1 MSDQW
6 KIVLAE
12 QPLNFGPI
20 DNVLFQKDTCHSFL
34 ALQDPE
40 GNIVSEIHGLAHNQQ
55 QNTLEYTG
63 GLSTIFNA
71 TASSFG
77 LSDVFKRATE
87 FVNQDH
93 KFERLR
99 TVVTDGE
106 WRFDD
111 VPEGNAQTVFEG
123 SHEEVMSKWVNG
135 TAVGHEF
142 NKLDV
147 FYTPFS
153 ARDGG
158 VNSNSVAG
166 LMLDTMGI
174 DVPEGDFKLR
184 PLGYENKLSAQYPD
198 LQNVTSTHMGYTSA
212 ELDAELKQNI
222 YNEHSMFHL
231 VNNGNAPAPP
241 SQDTPV
247 IAAAGPAF
255 AA

>member
-12 QPLNFGPI
+12 QPLNFGPV

-40 GNIVSEIHGLAHNQQ
+40 GNVVSEIHGLAHNLQS
-55 QNTLEYTG
+55 NTLEYTG
-63 GLSTIFNA
+63 GLTTVFNSTAN
-71 TASSFG
+71 SFG
-77 LSDVFKRATE
+77 LSDVFRRATE
-87 FVNQDH
+87 FVNLDH

-106 WRFDD
+106 WRFDN

-123 SHEEVMSKWVNG
+123 SQEEVMGKWLNG
-135 TAVGHEF
+135 TAVGQEF

-166 LMLDTMGI
+166 LMLDTMDI
-174 DVPEGDFKLR
+174 DVAEEDFKLR

-198 LQNVTSTHMGYTSA
+198 LQNVTSTHMGYTTA
-212 ELDAELKQNI
+212 ELDAEFKQLV
-222 YNEHSMFHL
+222 YGEDSMFHL
-231 VNNGNAPAPP
+231 VDNGPAPTP
-241 SQDTPV
+241 PQDTPV
-247 IAAAGPAF
+247 IAASGPAF